1 MLLGSYNPSSFE
13 EEIYKKWLDKNYFVA
28 DKRKVL
34 KEGKRKFS
42 LVLPPPN
49 VTGALHIG
57 HALNATI
64 QDIICRYKR
73 LKGYEVCWIP
83 GTDHAGIA
91 TQFMVEKEL
100 AKEGKS
106 RYDLGREKF
115 LERVWQWKEKY
126 GNTIINQLK
135 KLGVS
140 CDWSRQRFTMDEG
153 FYKLVRKVFVE
164 LYKDGLI
171 YRGLRLINWCPR
183 CKTALSDLEVE
194 FDDKPKKGKLYYLRY
209 PLILSKEDK
218 EKLKKLEEEF
228 EKKLASVSE
237 EEKDKLLKEKPWT
250 KEYIVVATT
259 RPETMLGDAAV
270 AVNPNDKRYK
280 HLIGKKICLP
290 LVNREI
296 PIIADEFVDPK
307 FGTGCVKITPAH
319 DFQDYEAGR
328 RFSLPLIKIM
338 DEDAKISKATFLD
351 YEGNT
356 IKKENIPY
364 EGLDRYEAREKVI
377 KDLEKVNLLEK
388 IEDYPLLVGKCYRC
402 KTIVEP
408 MLSYQWFIK
417 LSKETDNG
425 IGFEKIVKPALEAV
439 KNGTTKFIP
448 KEWEKTYFNWL
459 ENIKDWCISRQL
471 WWGHR
476 IPAFYCLDCNELI
489 VSEEN
494 IDSCPK
500 CKSKNI
506 KQDEDVLDTWFSS
519 ALWPFGTLMYLKNGK
534 KLDEDLK
541 EIIEKLLEKEPETI
555 KKFAKEFDVSD
566 YLAFY
571 PNDILVT
578 GFDIIFFWVARM
590 MMMGLYFT
598 KKVPF
603 FDVLVHMLVRDEHGQ
618 KMSKTKGNVIDPL
631 DVIKKYG
638 ADALRWTLASL
649 SSPGRDIRLSF
660 KTIESSNFFMN
671 KIWNIAK
678 YILGVYENNNNLD
691 FKDGY
696 KYLSYE
702 DKWILSRFNNLLKE
716 YENYINQY
724 RFDEVCRSLNK
735 FIWDTFAD
743 WYIELSKNRAY
754 KGEKEDKKAV
764 LWTLF
769 NVFKNILIL
778 LSTVAPFISEYLYEK
793 LPNRE
798 KASILLEEFP
808 KPFEVE
814 ENKDFEEIIKFIS
827 EVRNL
832 KSIIGIPPSS
842 KIDIYI
848 LPNENVQN
856 MLQKTKDAI
865 EKLAKVNVNFTKVP
879 LDLPNLNYK
888 NFKVFF
894 DLKNKINVKEQVK
907 VLDKK
912 LQKLEKSLKQV
923 ENKLNNESFLKRAPQ
938 KVIEKAKKE
947 KEEILLEIEKI
958 KHALDF
964 IKGGKNE

>member
-1 MLLGSYNPSSFE
+1 MSLGSYNPSSFE
-13 EEIYKKWLDKNYFVA
+13 EKIYQKWLNNNYFVA
-28 DKRKVL
+28 NKEKVL
-34 KEGKRKFS
+34 KKGKKKFS

-73 LKGYEVCWIP
+73 LKDYEVCWIP

-100 AKEGKS
+100 AKEGKT

-140 CDWSRQRFTMDEG
+140 CDWSRQRFTMDDG
-153 FYKLVRKVFVE
+153 FYKLVRKVFVK
-164 LYKDGLI
+164 LYEDGLI

-194 FDDKPKKGKLYYLRY
+194 FDDKPQKGKLYYLRY
-209 PLILSKEDK
+209 PLILSEK
-218 EKLKKLEEEF
+218 EKKELKKLEKEF
-228 EKKLASVSE
+228 EKKLSFAS
-237 EEKDKLLKEKPWT
+237 EKERESLLKEKPWT
-250 KEYIVVATT
+250 KEYIVIATT
-259 RPETMLGDAAV
+259 RPETMLGDIAV

-280 HLIGKKICLP
+280 HLIGKKILLP

-296 PIIADEFVDPK
+296 PIIADGFVDPE

-319 DFQDYEAGR
+319 DFNDYEAGK
-328 RFSLPLIKIM
+328 RFNLPLVKVM
-338 DEDAKISKATFLD
+338 NEDAKISKAIFMD
-351 YEGNT
+351 YKGNVL
-356 IKKENIPY
+356 KEEKIPY
-364 EGLDRYEAREKVI
+364 IGLDRYEARKKII
-377 KDLEKVNLLEK
+377 KDLEKLNLLEK
-388 IEDYPLLVGKCYRC
+388 IEDYPLLAGKCYRC

-408 MLSYQWFIK
+408 MLSYQWFVK

-425 IGFEKIVKPALEAV
+425 VGFEKIVKPALESV
-439 KNGTTKFIP
+439 RNNMTKFIP

-459 ENIKDWCISRQL
+459 ENIRDWCISRQL

-476 IPAFYCLDCNELI
+476 IPAFYCLDCGEII
-489 VSEEN
+489 VSEESIN
-494 IDSCPK
+494 SCPK
-500 CKSKNI
+500 CKSNNI
-506 KQDEDVLDTWFSS
+506 KQEEDVLDTWFSS
-519 ALWPFGTLMYLKNGK
+519 ALWPFGTLMYLKEEK
-534 KLDEDLK
+534 VLDDDLK
-541 EIIEKLLEKEPETI
+541 EIVKKLLEKEADTI
-555 KKFAKEFDVSD
+555 KKFAEDFDVSD

-571 PNDILVT
+571 PTDVLVT

-603 FDVLVHMLVRDEHGQ
+603 FNVLVHMLVRDEHGH

-631 DVIKKYG
+631 DVIKEYG

-660 KTIESSNFFMN
+660 KAIESSNHFMN

-678 YILGVYENNNNLD
+678 YILGVYKNSNNLD

-696 KYLSYE
+696 KYLSFE
-702 DKWILSRFNNLLKE
+702 DKWILSKFNDLLKE

-743 WYIELSKNRAY
+743 WYVELSKNRAY
-754 KGEKEDKKAV
+754 KGSEEDKKAV

-769 NVFKNILIL
+769 NVFKNTLIL
-778 LSTVAPFISEYLYEK
+778 LSTVAPFVSEYLYEK

-798 KASILLEEFP
+798 KESILLEKFP
-808 KPFEVE
+808 KPFDIE
-814 ENKDFEEIIKFIS
+814 ESRDFEEIIKFIS

-842 KIDIYI
+842 RIDIYI

-856 MLQKTKDAI
+856 IFKKIKVAI
-865 EKLAKVNVNFTKVP
+865 EKLAKVNMNFTSKC
-879 LDLPNLNYK
+879 LSLPNLNYR

-894 DLKNKINVKEQVK
+894 DLKNQINVNEQVK
-907 VLDKK
+907 LLDKK
-912 LQKLEKSLKQV
+912 LYKLEKSLKQV
-923 ENKLNNESFLKRAPQ
+923 ENKLNNENFLKRAP
-938 KVIEKAKKE
+938 KEVVERAKRE
-947 KEEILLEIEKI
+947 KEEILLEIEKV
-958 KHALDF
+958 KHALNF
-964 IKGGKNE
+964 IKGGYNE